1 MISKERG
8 IFKNIYNE
16 RKLEELTKK
25 INFDNL
31 KYFAE
36 SSNMETDFSA
46 KQDHITFL
54 NNIKTN
60 KIIKEAKDSQGDFN
74 KYLKIIRRG
83 KRTDQRIKTLSNI
96 NLLFNRRNDAIK
108 FVEDYGPM
116 IIEAKKSNW
125 R

>member
-36 SSNMETDFSA
+36 SSNRETDFSA
-46 KQDHITFL
+46 KQDHITLL

-116 IIEAKKSNW
+116 IIEAKKNNW